1 MGGTRIEP
9 PGEQMGD
16 RAASTAVE
24 VMTTEESVTR
34 LFPASV
40 LEKIKHADTA
50 ADLRPDKQALAAFGS
65 EEKCRAYL
73 EQLRWPEGVRCPRC
87 DADKG
92 ISRLER
98 RGQFDC
104 NSCGYQFSVRVG
116 TVLQD
121 SQLPSWKWVLA
132 AFVMAESEEGISAN
146 QLKQVVG
153 VSYKTAW
160 YLSHRIRSS
169 MKNEAP
175 DDLRAAVEDD
185 RMVPDDRVHPD
196 TLGHVLT
203 GKTAESEEA
212 AHPSMVW
219 TALER
224 SLSASYYHLS
234 AKHLPAYVDEVAYR
248 QKNRDNAYLLRD
260 MLLRLI
266 GAESMSYTELVAG
279 T

>member
-1 MGGTRIEP
+1 MGQNRADR
-9 PGEQMGD
+9 GELMGS
-16 RAASTAVE
+16 RAASTAVG
-24 VMTTEESVTR
+24 VMTTEEAVSR
-34 LFPASV
+34 LFPAHV
-40 LEKIKHADTA
+40 LEMIKQEDA
-50 ADLRPDKQALAAFGS
+50 ARYPRPDKEALAAFGS
-65 EEKCRAYL
+65 DEKCRAYL

-104 NSCGYQFSVRVG
+104 NSCSYQFSVRVG

-121 SQLPSWKWVLA
+121 SQLPLWKWVLA
-132 AFVMAESEEGISAN
+132 VFVMAESEEGISAN
-146 QLKQVVG
+146 QLKQVLG

-175 DDLRAAVEDD
+175 EDLHAALEDD
-185 RMVPDDRVHPD
+185 RMVPDDRIHPD
-196 TLGHVLT
+196 TLGHLLAAQV
-203 GKTAESEEA
+203 AESEEA
-212 AHPSMVW
+212 AHPDMVW
-219 TALER
+219 TALQR

-248 QKNRDNAYLLRD
+248 YKNRDNAFLLRD

-266 GAESMSYTELVAG
+266 GAESISYTELVAG

>member
-1 MGGTRIEP
+1 MGQNRADR
-9 PGEQMGD
+9 GELMGS
-16 RAASTAVE
+16 RAASTAVG
-24 VMTTEESVTR
+24 VMTTEEAVSR
-34 LFPASV
+34 LFPAHV
-40 LEKIKHADTA
+40 LEMIKQEDA
-50 ADLRPDKQALAAFGS
+50 ARYPRPDKEALAAFGS
-65 EEKCRAYL
+65 DEKCRAYL

-104 NSCGYQFSVRVG
+104 NSCSYQFSVRVG

-121 SQLPSWKWVLA
+121 SQLPLWKWVLA
-132 AFVMAESEEGISAN
+132 VFVMAESEEGISAN
-146 QLKQVVG
+146 QLKQVLG

-175 DDLRAAVEDD
+175 EDLHAALEDD
-185 RMVPDDRVHPD
+185 RMVPDDRIHPD
-196 TLGHVLT
+196 TLGHLLAAQV
-203 GKTAESEEA
+203 AESEEA
-212 AHPSMVW
+212 AHPDMVW
-219 TALER
+219 PALPR
-224 SLSASYYHLS
+224 SLSASSYPLS

-248 QKNRDNAYLLRD
+248 YKNRDNAFLLRD

-266 GAESMSYTELVAG
+266 GAESISYTELVAG

>member
-1 MGGTRIEP
+1 
-9 PGEQMGD
+9 MGD
-16 RAASTAVE
+16 RAATMAVG
-24 VMTTEESVTR
+24 VMTTEEAVSR
-34 LFPASV
+34 LLPAPV
-40 LEKIKHADTA
+40 VEKIRQANA
-50 ADLRPDKQALAAFGS
+50 AGDLRPNEDALAAFGS
-65 EEKCRAYL
+65 DEKCRAYL
-73 EQLRWPEGVRCPRC
+73 EELRWPEGVSCPRC

-121 SQLPSWKWVLA
+121 SQLPLWKWVLA
-132 AFVMAESEEGISAN
+132 VFVMAESEEGISAN
-146 QLKQVVG
+146 QLKQVLG

-175 DDLRAAVEDD
+175 EDLHTAMEDD

-196 TLGHVLT
+196 TLGHLRTDPV
-203 GKTAESEEA
+203 ADSEEA
-212 AHPSMVW
+212 AHPDMVW
-219 TALER
+219 TALQR
-224 SLSASYYHLS
+224 SLAGSYYHLS

-248 QKNRDNAYLLRD
+248 HKNRDNAYLLSD

-266 GAESMSYTELVAG
+266 GAKSMSYTQLVAG

>member
-1 MGGTRIEP
+1 
-9 PGEQMGD
+9 MGD
-16 RAASTAVE
+16 RAASTAVGF
-24 VMTTEESVTR
+24 MTTEEAVSR
-34 LFPASV
+34 LFPAPV
-40 LEKIKHADTA
+40 LGRIRQADA
-50 ADLRPDKQALAAFGS
+50 VGYPRPDKEALAAFGS

-73 EQLRWPEGVRCPRC
+73 EQLRWPDGVRCPRC
-87 DADKG
+87 EADRG

-121 SQLPSWKWVLA
+121 SQLPLWKWVLA
-132 AFVMAESEEGISAN
+132 VFVMAESEEGISAN
-146 QLKQVVG
+146 QLKDVLG

-175 DDLRAAVEDD
+175 EILHAAVENDF
-185 RMVPDDRVHPD
+185 MVPDDRVHAD
-196 TLGHVLT
+196 TLGHLISDQVVD
-203 GKTAESEEA
+203 SEEA
-212 AHPSMVW
+212 AHTDLVW
-219 TALER
+219 AALQR
-224 SLSASYYHLS
+224 SLSDSYYHLS
-234 AKHLPAYVDEVAYR
+234 VKHLPAYVDEVAYR
-248 QKNRDNAYLLRD
+248 HKNRDNAYLLPD

-279 T
+279 N

>member
-1 MGGTRIEP
+1 
-9 PGEQMGD
+9 MGD
-16 RAASTAVE
+16 RVATTAVE
-24 VMTTEESVTR
+24 VMTTEEAVSR
-34 LFPASV
+34 LFPAPV
-40 LEKIKHADTA
+40 LEKIRQTDA
-50 ADLRPDKQALAAFGS
+50 AGYPRPDKDALAAFGS
-65 EEKCRAYL
+65 DDKCRAYL

-121 SQLPSWKWVLA
+121 SQLPLWKWVLA
-132 AFVMAESEEGISAN
+132 VFVMTESDEGISAN
-146 QLKQVVG
+146 HLKQVLG

-175 DDLRAAVEDD
+175 EDLHAALEDD
-185 RMVPDDRVHPD
+185 RMVPDDRIHPD
-196 TLGHVLT
+196 TLGHLLAAQV
-203 GKTAESEEA
+203 AESEEA
-212 AHPSMVW
+212 AHPDMVW
-219 TALER
+219 TALQR
-224 SLSASYYHLS
+224 SLSGSYYHLS
-234 AKHLPAYVDEVAYR
+234 AKHFPAYVDEVAYR
-248 QKNRDNAYLLRD
+248 HKNRDNAYLLRD

-266 GAESMSYTELVAG
+266 GAESISYTELVARN
-279 T
+279 

>member
-1 MGGTRIEP
+1 
-9 PGEQMGD
+9 MGD
-16 RAASTAVE
+16 RAAITAVG
-24 VMTTEESVTR
+24 VMTTEEAVSR
-34 LFPASV
+34 LFPAPV
-40 LEKIKHADTA
+40 LEKISQADA
-50 ADLRPDKQALAAFGS
+50 VGYPRPDKEALSAFGS
-65 EEKCRAYL
+65 DEKCRAYL
-73 EQLRWPEGVRCPRC
+73 EELRWPEGVRCPRC

-121 SQLPSWKWVLA
+121 SQLPLWKWVLA
-132 AFVMAESEEGISAN
+132 VFVTAESQEGISAN
-146 QLKQVVG
+146 QLKEVLG

-175 DDLRAAVEDD
+175 DDVHAAVEDD

-196 TLGHVLT
+196 TFGHLLT
-203 GKTAESEEA
+203 DQVTESEEA
-212 AHPSMVW
+212 AHPNMVW
-219 TALER
+219 TAFQR
-224 SLSASYYHLS
+224 SLGGSYYHLS

-248 QKNRDNAYLLRD
+248 HKNRNNAYLLRD

-266 GAESMSYTELVAG
+266 RAESMSYAELVAG

>member
-1 MGGTRIEP
+1 MGS
-9 PGEQMGD
+9 
-16 RAASTAVE
+16 RAASTAVG
-24 VMTTEESVTR
+24 VMTTEEAVSR
-34 LFPASV
+34 LFPAHV
-40 LEKIKHADTA
+40 LEMIKQEDA
-50 ADLRPDKQALAAFGS
+50 ARYPRPDKEALAAFGS
-65 EEKCRAYL
+65 DEKCRAYL

-104 NSCGYQFSVRVG
+104 NSCSYQFSVRVG

-121 SQLPSWKWVLA
+121 SQLPLWKWVLA
-132 AFVMAESEEGISAN
+132 VFVMAESEEGISAN
-146 QLKQVVG
+146 QLKQVLG

-175 DDLRAAVEDD
+175 EDLHAALEDD
-185 RMVPDDRVHPD
+185 RMVPDDRIHPD
-196 TLGHVLT
+196 TLGHLLAAQV
-203 GKTAESEEA
+203 AESEGA
-212 AHPSMVW
+212 AHPDMVW
-219 TALER
+219 TALQR

-248 QKNRDNAYLLRD
+248 YKNRDNAFLLRD

-266 GAESMSYTELVAG
+266 GAESISYTELVAG

>member
-1 MGGTRIEP
+1 MGNRVAT
-9 PGEQMGD
+9 
-16 RAASTAVE
+16 TAVG
-24 VMTTEESVTR
+24 VMTTEEAVSR
-34 LFPASV
+34 LFPAHV
-40 LEKIKHADTA
+40 LEKIRQADA
-50 ADLRPDKQALAAFGS
+50 AGYPRPDKAALAAFGS
-65 EEKCRAYL
+65 DDKCRAYL

-121 SQLPSWKWVLA
+121 SQLPLWKWVLA
-132 AFVMAESEEGISAN
+132 VFVMTESDEGISAN
-146 QLKQVVG
+146 HLKQVLG

-175 DDLRAAVEDD
+175 EDVHAALEDD
-185 RMVPDDRVHPD
+185 RMVPDDRIHPD
-196 TLGHVLT
+196 TLGHLV
-203 GKTAESEEA
+203 AESEEA
-212 AHPSMVW
+212 AHPNTVW
-219 TALER
+219 TALQR
-224 SLSASYYHLS
+224 SLNGSYYHLS

-248 QKNRDNAYLLRD
+248 HKNRDNAYLLRD

-279 T
+279 P

>member
-1 MGGTRIEP
+1 
-9 PGEQMGD
+9 MGD
-16 RAASTAVE
+16 RVATRAVGG
-24 VMTTEESVTR
+24 MTTEEAVSG
-34 LFPASV
+34 LFPAPV
-40 LEKIKHADTA
+40 LEKIRQTDA
-50 ADLRPDKQALAAFGS
+50 AGYPRPDKDALAAFGS
-65 EEKCRAYL
+65 VDKCRAYL

-104 NSCGYQFSVRVG
+104 NSCSYQFSVRVG

-121 SQLPSWKWVLA
+121 SQLPLWKWVLA
-132 AFVMAESEEGISAN
+132 VFVMAESEEGISAN
-146 QLKQVVG
+146 QLKQVLG

-169 MKNEAP
+169 MKNEASE
-175 DDLRAAVEDD
+175 DLHAALEDD
-185 RMVPDDRVHPD
+185 RMVPDDCIHPD
-196 TLGHVLT
+196 TLGHLL
-203 GKTAESEEA
+203 AESEEA
-212 AHPSMVW
+212 AHPDMVW
-219 TALER
+219 TALQR
-224 SLSASYYHLS
+224 SLSGSYYHLS

-248 QKNRDNAYLLRD
+248 HKNRDNVYLLRD

>member
-1 MGGTRIEP
+1 
-9 PGEQMGD
+9 MGD
-16 RAASTAVE
+16 RVATTAVV
-24 VMTTEESVTR
+24 VMTTEEAVAR
-34 LFPASV
+34 LFPAHV
-40 LEKIKHADTA
+40 LERIRQANA
-50 ADLRPDKQALAAFGS
+50 AGYPRPDMEALAAFGS
-65 EEKCRAYL
+65 DDKCRAYL

-87 DADKG
+87 DADKA

-121 SQLPSWKWVLA
+121 SQLPLWKWVLA
-132 AFVMAESEEGISAN
+132 VLVMAESKEGISAN
-146 QLKQVVG
+146 QLKQVLG

-175 DDLRAAVEDD
+175 EDVHAAVEDG
-185 RMVPDDRVHPD
+185 RMVPDDRIHPD
-196 TLGHVLT
+196 TLSHLL
-203 GKTAESEEA
+203 AESEEA
-212 AHPSMVW
+212 AHPNMVW
-219 TALER
+219 TALQR
-224 SLSASYYHLS
+224 SLSGSYYHLS

-248 QKNRDNAYLLRD
+248 HKNRNNAYLLRD

-279 T
+279 P

>member
-1 MGGTRIEP
+1 
-9 PGEQMGD
+9 MGD
-16 RAASTAVE
+16 RVATTAVG
-24 VMTTEESVTR
+24 VMTTEEAVSR
-34 LFPASV
+34 LFPAHV
-40 LEKIKHADTA
+40 LERIRQADA
-50 ADLRPDKQALAAFGS
+50 AGYPRPDKAALAAFGS
-65 EEKCRAYL
+65 DDKCRAYL

-87 DADKG
+87 DAAKG

-121 SQLPSWKWVLA
+121 SQLPLWKWVLA
-132 AFVMAESEEGISAN
+132 VLVMAESQEGISAN
-146 QLKQVVG
+146 QLKQVLG

-175 DDLRAAVEDD
+175 EDLHAAVEDG
-185 RMVPDDRVHPD
+185 RMIPDDRIHPD
-196 TLGHVLT
+196 TLGHMLAAQV
-203 GKTAESEEA
+203 AESEEA
-212 AHPSMVW
+212 AHPDMVW
-219 TALER
+219 TALQR
-224 SLSASYYHLS
+224 SLRGSYYHLS

-248 QKNRDNAYLLRD
+248 HKNRDNVYLLRD

-266 GAESMSYTELVAG
+266 RAESMSYTELVAG
-279 T
+279 P